1 MTKRL
6 YNFLYSQ
13 SVFYPSQYGFRSRHS
28 TSHDVHELV
37 DAIITSF
44 ENKKVTLGVFLD
56 LSKAF
61 DTIDHRILLKKLEWY
76 GVRGIALEWFRSY
89 LINRKQFVQYKDT
102 KSSTHT
108 IPCGVPQGSVL
119 GPLLFIIYTND
130 LPNCITHSKTILF
143 ADDTTVY
150 LNSQNIPDMYIQINN
165 DLESLSEWFRV
176 NKLSLNI
183 GKTNYVVFKQNHTT
197 VDAHLTI
204 NIGNDLI
211 EQKTVVKFLGVYID
225 EKLEWHEHIK
235 YIKNKLNSSTYAMRK
250 IKNILNTNHLMTLY
264 YSLVYPYID
273 YGISLWGS
281 THNTYVNKLYIKQKR
296 SIRIVMGAQY
306 NAHTSPLFKHLN
318 IVKLHD
324 LYELQI
330 AKYMYSYSQN
340 TLPIPLMTLFTSN
353 DNIHTHDTR
362 NRHNPHISQRRITTA
377 SKSLRHRGPD
387 IWYNIPEEITS
398 RKNITSF
405 SKQFKKRIIQNY

>member
-1 MTKRL
+1 MGNKSNLNMFLSPTDPYEVAKLIDSLKRKNTSGHNGL
-6 YNFLYSQ
+6 TSALIKAIKNDIAIPLTILINKSLNTGIVLKTAKVIPIYKAKDKEQLNNYRPISLFPTIYKIFEKIIHKRRYTRD
-13 SVFYPSQYGFRSRHS
+13 FYPSQHGFRPKHS
-28 TSHDVHELV
+28 TSHAVHELV
-37 DAIITSF
+37 DVIITSF

-56 LSKAF
+56 PSKAF
-61 DTIDHRILLKKLEWY
+61 DTIDHKILFKKLEWY

-102 KSSTHT
+102 ESSTHI
-108 IPCGVPQGSVL
+108 IPCGVPQCSVL

-130 LPNCITHSKTILF
+130 LPNCLTHSKTILF

-150 LNSQNIPDMYIQINN
+150 LNSQNIPDMYIQISY

-183 GKTNYVVFKQNHTT
+183 GKTNYVVFKQNHTA

-211 EQKTVVKFLGVYID
+211 EHKTVVKFLGVYID

-235 YIKNKLNSSTYAMRK
+235 YIINKLNSSTYAMRK

-273 YGISLWGS
+273 YAISLWGS
-281 THNTYVNKLYIKQKR
+281 THNTHVNKLYIKQK
-296 SIRIVMGAQY
+296 M
-306 NAHTSPLFKHLN
+306 
-318 IVKLHD
+318 
-324 LYELQI
+324 
-330 AKYMYSYSQN
+330 
-340 TLPIPLMTLFTSN
+340 SN
-353 DNIHTHDTR
+353 E
-362 NRHNPHISQRRITTA
+362 S
-377 SKSLRHRGPD
+377 
-387 IWYNIPEEITS
+387 
-398 RKNITSF
+398 
-405 SKQFKKRIIQNY
+405 

>member
-1 MTKRL
+1 MGNKSNLNMFLSPTDPYEVAKLIDSLKHKNSSGHDGLTSALIKDIKNDIAIPLTILINKSLNTGIVPELLKTAKVIPIYKAKDKEQLNNYRPISLLPTISKILEKIVHKRL

-13 SVFYPSQYGFRSRHS
+13 SVFYPSQYGFRPKHS
-28 TSHDVHELV
+28 TSHAIHELV

-44 ENKKVTLGVFLD
+44 ENKEVTLGVFLD

-130 LPNCITHSKTILF
+130 LPNCLTHSKNILF

-150 LNSQNIPDMYIQINN
+150 LNSQNIPDMYIKLNN
-165 DLESLSEWFRV
+165 DLESLSEWLRV

-204 NIGNDLI
+204 NIGNDII
-211 EQKTVVKFLGVYID
+211 EQ
-225 EKLEWHEHIK
+225 
-235 YIKNKLNSSTYAMRK
+235 
-250 IKNILNTNHLMTLY
+250 
-264 YSLVYPYID
+264 
-273 YGISLWGS
+273 
-281 THNTYVNKLYIKQKR
+281 
-296 SIRIVMGAQY
+296 
-306 NAHTSPLFKHLN
+306 
-318 IVKLHD
+318 
-324 LYELQI
+324 
-330 AKYMYSYSQN
+330 
-340 TLPIPLMTLFTSN
+340 
-353 DNIHTHDTR
+353 
-362 NRHNPHISQRRITTA
+362 
-377 SKSLRHRGPD
+377 
-387 IWYNIPEEITS
+387 
-398 RKNITSF
+398 
-405 SKQFKKRIIQNY
+405 